1 MLLNQKD
8 DDKSGD
14 KNKTNNKNV
23 LRDQESDS
31 DDDETDGWCTFK
43 TIVSDDNKEDHNVW
57 FDQTKKITNSKSM
70 CNEFLLDTGS
80 TICPTVMN
88 KNLITNICASK
99 KPTIMST
106 NAGLKVLKVDGDVK
120 GFGVAK

>member
-1 MLLNQKD
+1 MNKMLLNQKD

-43 TIVSDDNKEDHNVW
+43 TIVSNNDKEDHSVS
-57 FDQTKKITNSKSM
+57 FDQTKKIYK
-70 CNEFLLDTGS
+70 
-80 TICPTVMN
+80 
-88 KNLITNICASK
+88 
-99 KPTIMST
+99 
-106 NAGLKVLKVDGDVK
+106 LKVD
-120 GFGVAK
+120 A